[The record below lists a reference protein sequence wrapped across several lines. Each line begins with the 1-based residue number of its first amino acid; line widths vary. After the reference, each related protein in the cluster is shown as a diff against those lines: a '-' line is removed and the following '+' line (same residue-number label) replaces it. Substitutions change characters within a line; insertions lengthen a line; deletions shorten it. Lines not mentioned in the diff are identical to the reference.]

1 MDAVAGTI
9 SGGEDRMTDKIVIYS
24 GNEVV
29 TYLVSK
35 TVIKGIMMLLD
46 EAIASE
52 AVDWESDVAE
62 REI

>member
-1 MDAVAGTI
+1 
-9 SGGEDRMTDKIVIYS
+9 MTDKIVIYS

-29 TYLVSK
+29 TYLVPK

-52 AVDWESDVAE
+52 AVDWESDVSE